1 MSISQPPTIP
11 LSPTQ
16 APLQPVSNPPTLA
29 SIATTTMTTTTTTT
43 STTTST
49 TDTSYSPATFTE
61 EQLENLLLES
71 NYLSTLKRGIE
82 LEYFGLFIQLIDEYM
97 KYVATTLHIHDI
109 HYKKFVVCRGIQSLH
124 HIFNQLLIHTKNIHL
139 VVHHLQKAICLYVEF
154 NGQIKIDSNE
164 FLKLTSNDSIMFLYK
179 KTIFALNQDK
189 RKTTRISPREREMLS
204 ELHRYTRQFVDTLLG
219 VMYDD
224 RATFGMKK
232 VVDGATRDDSSVK
245 SYITEYP
252 TLFYVIQCF
261 KYVIV
266 TANTNKPIKLFWL
279 NTVER
284 SDDSDSKNVVEYNGY
299 YDKKQSMIL
308 PWVRMYHYITRVN
321 ASNTH
326 STHHTSH
333 SGSHP
338 TSHHIHELIKIFT
351 DTPVLI
357 EPTD

>member
-1 MSISQPPTIP
+1 MSSSHVPPDSSCASTP
-11 LSPTQ
+11 
-16 APLQPVSNPPTLA
+16 APAHTSAPVA
-29 SIATTTMTTTTTTT
+29 
-43 STTTST
+43 
-49 TDTSYSPATFTE
+49 FTE

-97 KYVATTLHIHDI
+97 KYVASTLHIHDPQ
-109 HYKKFVVCRGIQSLH
+109 YKKFVICRGIQSLH

-204 ELHRYTRQFVDTLLG
+204 ELHRYTRQFVDTLLSVVYG
-219 VMYDD
+219 EG
-224 RATFGMKK
+224 ATFGIGK
-232 VVDGATRDDSSVK
+232 VADGDGSSVK
-245 SYITEYP
+245 CYVTEYP

-261 KYVIV
+261 KFVIV
-266 TANTNKPIKLFWL
+266 SASTNKPTKLFWL

-284 SDDSDSKNVVEYNGY
+284 SDGADRHVYGDGDGNDNGNGNGDADSYNN
-299 YDKKQSMIL
+299 KKQSMLIL
-308 PWVRMYHYITRVN
+308 PWVRMYHYISGGVGGGVGGVN
-321 ASNTH
+321 CV
-326 STHHTSH
+326 
-333 SGSHP
+333 SGVGGSYPVSHP
-338 TSHHIHELIKIFT
+338 TAHHIHELIKIFM

-357 EPTD
+357 EPAD